1 MIDAKKILDM
11 LMAGGA
17 GGAGGG
23 GEDLRTRAGA
33 ALSDTSRQA
42 SDTARQAA
50 SAVSGVLGK
59 AEEKLKGTAAQAY
72 VGKARRMVDENPV
85 AAVTA
90 LGGLAAL
97 LLGTKGGREMAGSAV
112 KLGGLA
118 AIGGLAYKAM
128 RNYQEGR
135 ALTSGVP
142 GLDQLT
148 GPPKGSGYEPETHT
162 DASAVLMV
170 RAMIACAAADGVVD
184 PDERALIL
192 GDLEKAGLGH
202 DDVGFLER
210 EIARPATVQDLARE
224 AGGSGPLAVQVYAA
238 AYLVASSAL
247 ERAWLDDLAWAL
259 KLDPALTRQVG
270 ALVTETRGREP
281 V

>member
-11 LMAGGA
+11 LMAGA
-17 GGAGGG
+17 GNTAGSD
-23 GEDLRTRAGA
+23 DLRKRAGE
-33 ALSDTSRQA
+33 ALADTSRSA

-59 AEEKLKGTAAQAY
+59 AEEKLKGTGAEGYVSQA
-72 VGKARRMVDENPV
+72 KRMVDENPV

-97 LLGTKGGREMAGSAV
+97 LLGTKGGREVAGSAV

-118 AIGGLAYKAM
+118 AIGGLAWKAM
-128 RNYQEGR
+128 RNYQEGK

-148 GPPKGSGYEPETHT
+148 GPPQGSGYEPETHT
-162 DASAVLMV
+162 DATALLMV

-184 PDERALIL
+184 PGERELIL
-192 GDLEKAGLGH
+192 GDMAKAGLGE

-210 EIARPATVQDLARE
+210 EIARPASVEELARG

-247 ERAWLDDLAWAL
+247 ERAWLDDLGRAL

-270 ALVTETRGREP
+270 ALVSEARGRQP